1 MGTLQIGWDEARNY
15 TRVSGKREID
25 LIVIHDMEWPE
36 RPTTA
41 EDCARMFATT
51 TRSASAHYNVDNNSI
66 VQGVKDN
73 DVAWAAPGANHNG
86 IQIEQAGHASQ
97 DRAEWLDAY
106 GRAMIFGQVAPLV
119 EMLAAKYRIPLS
131 YRNHVQIAAGLRG
144 ITTHWD
150 VSKAWGRTDHTDPG
164 RNYPMSDMLDEA
176 RSIRKAKSKQP
187 PKPTSEKSTPPTL
200 RYLDHINNEVWRVK
214 QAQRLLNYAE
224 RVHLGDDKADLL
236 AVDGVYGPAMM
247 HAVERFKREG
257 LGRTGSR
264 ADGKI
269 LGAEMW
275 KALWAAR
282 YTHWEAV
289 DAG

>member
-1 MGTLQIGWDEARNY
+1 MSSLQIKWDEARNY
-15 TRVSGKREID
+15 TKVSGKRAID

-66 VQGVKDN
+66 VQGVRDN

-97 DRAEWLDAY
+97 SEAEWLDAY
-106 GRAMIFGQVAPLV
+106 GRQMIFGQVAPLV
-119 EMLAAKYRIPLS
+119 EMLSDKHKIPMI

-150 VSKAWGRTDHTDPG
+150 VTKAWGRTDHTDPG
-164 RNYPMSDMLDEA
+164 RNYPMAEMIAEA
-176 RSIRKAKSKQP
+176 KAVRKAAGK
-187 PKPTSEKSTPPTL
+187 KPTKPASEKKTPPTL
-200 RYLDHINNEVWRVK
+200 RYDAKNDVWRVK

-236 AVDGVYGPAMM
+236 VVDGVYGSKMVD
-247 HAVERFKREG
+247 AVEKFKTEG
-257 LGRTGSR
+257 LGRSGAR
-264 ADGKI
+264 ADGRI
-269 LGAEMW
+269 LGDEMW

-282 YTHWEAV
+282 YTDWVAS
-289 DAG
+289 A